1 MRVLVINGPNL
12 NMLGQREPDLYGE
25 TGLDEIN
32 DRLREV
38 ARQQQVKIDFFQSNH
53 EGEIIDRV
61 QIAQGNTDAIIIN
74 AGALTHYSVALLDAL
89 KAVAIPFV
97 EVHMSNIYAREEFRR
112 RSLLSAAARGGIFG
126 LGADGY
132 RLALL
137 AVCEWFK

>member
-97 EVHMSNIYAREEFRR
+97 EVHMSNIYAREEFRS